1 MIIYICLCLQVFSL
15 FRCNS
20 DECNT
25 CWLHGLFTCNC
36 KPTCARQPLTAL
48 RTCIQSSNWVHA
60 LLCRS
65 LALLQWKW
73 QHDYRVSICLCVC
86 VCVCVCVCG
95 QRWLGQH
102 YNAVCSV
109 WCRPT
114 RRNDTWPVL
123 YPVNTATRIIYSVAQ
138 KWHTFCTPYNL
149 IK

>member
-86 VCVCVCVCG
+86 VCVCVCVASAGSDSITMRFVPCG
-95 QRWLGQH
+95 VAPRADLIRDPYYTCQHGNAHNLQRGPKVAH
-102 YNAVCSV
+102 F
-109 WCRPT
+109 
-114 RRNDTWPVL
+114 L
-123 YPVNTATRIIYSVAQ
+123 YA
-138 KWHTFCTPYNL
+138 L
-149 IK
+149 